1 MNTWS
6 FPHGAQNKNKTDP
19 LTFTHQ
25 EINNNIL
32 DKNNQQDNPN
42 NNNKNE
48 DEVKQDTKMNY
59 YKDLKYEGQK
69 TNEMR
74 NFSIKDI
81 PKHGDNQINE
91 NNNNQ
96 NNLNEEGEEEN
107 NDNDNVYIRY
117 EYGDEGQGNYSQ
129 NYDDLFYISDILPP
143 QNFSEKLR
151 NIKIKYQ
158 KLKEDIERLKKENKK
173 YNPYFITR
181 NNNNIP

>member
-6 FPHGAQNKNKTDP
+6 FPPGAQNKNQTDP

-25 EINNNIL
+25 EINNKIL
-32 DKNNQQDNPN
+32 EENNQQINSNNN

-48 DEVKQDTKMNY
+48 DEVKQDTKINY
-59 YKDLKYEGQK
+59 YKDLNYEGQK

-74 NFSIKDI
+74 NFTIKDT
-81 PKHGDNQINE
+81 KHGDSQINE
-91 NNNNQ
+91 NNNNP
-96 NNLNEEGEEEN
+96 NNLNEEREEEN
-107 NDNDNVYIRY
+107 NDNVYIRY

-129 NYDDLFYISDILPP
+129 NYDDLYYISEIIPP

-158 KLKEDIERLKKENKK
+158 KLKEDIEKLKKENKK

-181 NNNNIP
+181 KNNNIP